1 MIPKSKIKSGHSYP
15 VGAEKG
21 SVQAGPSKKIF
32 GARLGYRVDE
42 HWEMGLEVSSR
53 VGQEG
58 P

>member
-21 SVQAGPSKKIF
+21 SVQAGPSKIF

-42 HWEMGLEVSSR
+42 H
-53 VGQEG
+53 
-58 P
+58 

>member
-42 HWEMGLEVSSR
+42 H
-53 VGQEG
+53 
-58 P
+58 